1 MIGSI
6 LQRLRLPEARELRDL
21 DGYEAAVAFRR
32 IIQRKGFLR
41 TLYEDHYRELLAEA
55 GDRRPLVELG
65 SGSGFL
71 GRFCPEAITSD
82 LLPAPGL
89 DARFSAL
96 ELPLRDASVGTLLM
110 VDVFHHVPDSARF
123 LAEMTRVVRPG
134 GRVVM
139 LETAHTPFSRQIFQ
153 RFHHEAFEP
162 DIADWKLPLG
172 GARSTANQAL
182 PWVVFCRDRER
193 FEREFPALRLRR
205 LRLHTPLRYLLSGGL
220 SMRQLLPTRLYPV
233 IRSLE
238 QLMEPIMGW
247 CAMFM
252 TITLERVDTGERTE
266 QSS

>member
-1 MIGSI
+1 MIGKM
-6 LQRLRLPEARELRDL
+6 LQRLRLPEARELNDL
-21 DGYEAAVAFRR
+21 NGYEAAVAFRR

-41 TLYEDHYRELLAEA
+41 ALYEDHYRELLEEA
-55 GDRRPLVELG
+55 GQRRPLVELG

-71 GRFCPEAITSD
+71 GRLCPEAITSD
-82 LLPAPGL
+82 LLPAPGI

-96 ELPLRDASVGTLLM
+96 DLPLRDRSVGTLLM
-110 VDVFHHVPDSARF
+110 VDVFHHVPDSAKF

-139 LETAHTPFSRQIFQ
+139 LETAHTPFSRLIFQ
-153 RFHHEAFEP
+153 NFHHEAFEP
-162 DIADWKLPLG
+162 DVAEWKLPAG

-193 FEREFPALRLRR
+193 FEREFPGLRLRK

-220 SMRQLLPTRLYPV
+220 SLRQLLPTRLYPAV
-233 IRSLE
+233 CLLE
-238 QLMEPIMGW
+238 RLMKPLLGW

-252 TITLERVDTGERTE
+252 TITLERIDLPERTGR
-266 QSS
+266 SS